1 MPRATFPGAV
11 YSHWWVSKGLNI
23 KFCVKLGKSAT
34 ETYSKCTVMKC
45 YHVHVCLNGKRF
57 HEGWETTEDDGRS
70 GRPCTMCIPEKIW
83 ASPDSSCN
91 KIVKLLSK
99 CQISWTS
106 ARWPATKF
114 CTRILAREKLMLT
127 HARARGGLF
136 CNLCQPFGNCRQ
148 KGHILLF
155 HHHLLWNMVPTVRP
169 TSKNTKCR
177 VERHK
182 PTCLKETLHPA
193 LKKNNVYCVFRLQR
207 EGICSKGSN
216 CKPRCLHRCT
226 ATFMQE
232 HSILSPWVVG
242 NREVVPPTQ
251 RVAAYSIICQIFVST
266 SNSLYCYMHHILLIC
281 TQTIMTK
288 QLCSIPASALQV
300 CFKDLKK
307 CWKQCIDAGRSYFKE
322 DP

>member
-1 MPRATFPGAV
+1 
-11 YSHWWVSKGLNI
+11 
-23 KFCVKLGKSAT
+23 
-34 ETYSKCTVMKC
+34 
-45 YHVHVCLNGKRF
+45 
-57 HEGWETTEDDGRS
+57 
-70 GRPCTMCIPEKIW
+70 
-83 ASPDSSCN
+83 
-91 KIVKLLSK
+91 
-99 CQISWTS
+99 
-106 ARWPATKF
+106 
-114 CTRILAREKLMLT
+114 MLT

-266 SNSLYCYMHHILLIC
+266 SNHCIVTCTIFSSFVPCNFFLFSWLKLALKGHCYADMQAI
-281 TQTIMTK
+281 QTFMTK
-288 QLCSIPASALQV
+288 QLCSIPKSAFKH
-300 CFKDLKK
+300 CFKDL
-307 CWKQCIDAGRSYFKE
+307 
-322 DP
+322 